1 MDARTRRTLS
11 MAEKVL
17 RFEHE
22 YPSEDPGQQ
31 ATVTR
36 LESLIAQV
44 AGLVTQENTGF
55 ASERAARN
63 RRRRTR
69 TALHRSLRHLVN
81 VAEVVA
87 RQLPTLDGEFVM
99 PKYGAPGRQFI
110 GQARTL
116 LAQATEQRDAFLAT
130 GIGATYFEDAA
141 AAIAAYDAAS
151 TEADEGR
158 EAHVQAGALFRDI
171 LVELMAA
178 VRVLDGLNAARF
190 AERPGER
197 AKWES
202 ARNIFGPIT
211 RGGTPV
217 DPALIAKDG
226 GDQAAA

>member
-17 RFEHE
+17 RFERE

-31 ATVTR
+31 ATVAR
-36 LESLIAQV
+36 LEGLLV
-44 AGLVTQENTGF
+44 EAGALVTQENLGH

-63 RRRRTR
+63 RRSRTR
-69 TALHRSLRHLVN
+69 AALHRTLRHLVN
-81 VAEVVA
+81 VADVVA
-87 RQLPTLDGEFVM
+87 RQIPTLEGEFVM
-99 PKYGAPGRQFI
+99 PKHHSPGRNFI

-116 LAQATEQRDAFLAT
+116 LAQANEQREAFIAA
-130 GIGATYFEDAA
+130 GIGAGFFEKAE

-158 EAHVQAGALFRDI
+158 EAHVRAGALFRSI
-171 LVELMAA
+171 TSEVLAT

-190 AERPGER
+190 AEQAGER

-202 ARNIFGPIT
+202 ARNVFGPIT
-211 RGGTPV
+211 RGGEV
-217 DPALIAKDG
+217 IDPSVTTEDG
-226 GDQAAA
+226 GAQAIA